1 LAVEK
6 MGRNKNPIVFLDI
19 SIGDGPDERMIFE
32 LFANVAP
39 LTAEN
44 FRALCTGEKG
54 IGQTTKKPLYYK
66 GSIFHRVIKGFMA
79 QGGDFSNGD
88 GELYNWFFFTFCMES
103 RRAGNP
109 PPLYHLFIGPFV
121 SYTAKSC
128 RVYRPIYL
136 HRAYAY
142 KYA

>member
-44 FRALCTGEKG
+44 FRALCTVVKASV
-54 IGQTTKKPLYYK
+54 L
-66 GSIFHRVIKGFMA
+66 
-79 QGGDFSNGD
+79 
-88 GELYNWFFFTFCMES
+88 LC
-103 RRAGNP
+103 
-109 PPLYHLFIGPFV
+109 
-121 SYTAKSC
+121 
-128 RVYRPIYL
+128 
-136 HRAYAY
+136 
-142 KYA
+142 